1 MSAAWRRGVMRP
13 MLRSDIKKGLVMSIE
28 IGYALSSEE
37 HSARHLV
44 RYAKRAEETG
54 FSFALISDHYHPW
67 LEVQGQS
74 PFVWSV
80 LGGIAQATERI
91 SLGTGVTCPIL
102 RIHPAIIAQ
111 AAATAASMMEG
122 RFFLGVG
129 TGENLNEHVLARHW
143 PPVHIRQEMLA
154 EAVKLMR
161 MLWRGGM
168 NNYEGKYFS
177 VEQAQVFTLPKQPP
191 SIMVA
196 AAASR
201 SAEFAGSIGDGLIS
215 TAPNDNLVKKFRASD
230 GGTEKPC
237 FGQITVCW
245 AHRLEEAKQIAHK
258 WWPVAALPGK
268 LMSRLAT
275 PAEFEEAATLVSPD
289 GLAEQLVLGPDPEA
303 YLAGIES
310 YHAAGFDHVYI
321 HQVGPD
327 QEGFFKFCERE
338 IIPKLH

>member
-1 MSAAWRRGVMRP
+1 MT
-13 MLRSDIKKGLVMSIE
+13 IE

-37 HSARHLV
+37 HSPRDLV
-44 RYAKRAEETG
+44 RYAQRAEETG

-67 LEVQGQS
+67 IGRQGQS

-80 LGGIAQATERI
+80 IGAIAQATRRI
-91 SLGTGVTCPIL
+91 FVGTGVTCPIL

-129 TGENLNEHVLARHW
+129 TGENLNEHVVGHHW
-143 PPVHIRQEMLA
+143 PPIHIRQEMLT
-154 EAVKLMR
+154 EAVKILR
-161 MLWRGGM
+161 LLWRGGSH
-168 NNYEGKYFS
+168 NYEGKYFT
-177 VEQAQVFTLPKQPP
+177 VEEAQIFTLPNKLPP
-191 SIMVA
+191 IMVA

-201 SAEFAGSIGDGLIS
+201 SAEFAGSIGDGMVS
-215 TAPNDNLVKKFRASD
+215 TAPNENLVKRFRASD
-230 GGTEKPC
+230 GGAEKPC

-245 AHRLEEAKQIAHK
+245 ARRHEEAKQIAHE

-268 LMSRLAT
+268 LVSQLAT
-275 PAEFEEAATLVSPD
+275 PREFEAAS
-289 GLAEQLVLGPDPEA
+289 QLVRQEDVAEALVIGPDPEA

-327 QEGFFKFCERE
+327 QEGFFKFCEGE
-338 IIPKLH
+338 ILPKFL